1 MGGSPERGFHKGVL
15 HLDAGAACEEIAG
28 RLRGDVLRTLRR
40 RGAVV
45 GISGGVDSS
54 VTLALSARALGPERV
69 MGVIMPER
77 DTDPRSLTQ
86 ARLLADRFDVPTVV
100 EDLTGALE
108 GLGCY
113 RRRDEAIAR
122 VFPGYDPRT
131 HRVKIGLPQ
140 GVLDRDTLNLF
151 SITVVAP
158 DGTEER
164 KRLPLREYL
173 QIVAASNFKQRSRM
187 AMLYYHAESLNY
199 AVVGTA
205 NRHEHEQGFFV
216 KYGDGGAD
224 VMPIVHLYKTQ
235 VYQLARYLRI
245 PDDILSRPPTSDTY
259 SAACTQEEF
268 FFQMP
273 FEQMDLLWYA
283 HEEGCDAGEVAG
295 AMGLTEEQVLR
306 AFRNFE
312 RKRRTTGYLR
322 TGPICHSCPGSP

>member
-1 MGGSPERGFHKGVL
+1 MGGSPERFFHKGVL
-15 HLDAGAACEEIAG
+15 QLDAGAACEEITG
-28 RLRGDVLRTLRR
+28 RLRGDVLRALRR

-45 GISGGVDSS
+45 GLSGGVDSS
-54 VTLALSARALGPERV
+54 VTLALSVRALGPERV

-77 DTDPRSLTQ
+77 DTDPRSLTH
-86 ARLLADRFDVPTVV
+86 ARLLADRLDVPTVV
-100 EDLTGALE
+100 EDLTRTLE

-131 HRVKIGLPQ
+131 HRVKIALPQ
-140 GVLDRDTLNLF
+140 DVLDRDTLNLF

-187 AMLYYHAESLNY
+187 AMLYYHAEAMNY

-224 VMPIVHLYKTQ
+224 VMPIAHLYKTQ
-235 VYQLARYLRI
+235 VYQLARYLKV
-245 PDDILSRPPTSDTY
+245 PDAIIDRSPTTDTY

-283 HEEGCDAGEVAG
+283 YEEGRHAGEVAG
-295 AMGLTEEQVLR
+295 AMGLTEEQVAR

-312 RKRRTTGYLR
+312 RKRRTTEYLR
-322 TGPICHSCPGSP
+322 TGPIRHP